1 METLVVPDPFERN
14 EYYHSD
20 PNSDRDPS
28 TDRDPGGPSTDLDP
42 SGEVDEVEVVTL
54 GGRSEDQGHNIDLGA
69 SQGQVQGNQV
79 TSEWTTSPNNVPVD
93 FDLES
98 DLEDEG
104 LELFEDDDLRSVDA
118 DETFDIDDDDEELI
132 RGMLKFHF

>member
-20 PNSDRDPS
+20 SNNDRDTS
-28 TDRDPGGPSTDLDP
+28 TDRDLGDPSTDLDP

-54 GGRSEDQGHNIDLGA
+54 GGRSEGQGHNVDLST
-69 SQGQVQGNQV
+69 SQGQGHSNQV

-104 LELFEDDDLRSVDA
+104 LELFEDDDFRSVDA

>member
-1 METLVVPDPFERN
+1 MPDPFERN

-20 PNSDRDPS
+20 PNNDRDTS
-28 TDRDPGGPSTDLDP
+28 TDRDLGGPSTDLDP

-54 GGRSEDQGHNIDLGA
+54 GGRSEGQGHNVDLST
-69 SQGQVQGNQV
+69 SQGQGHSNQV

-104 LELFEDDDLRSVDA
+104 LELFEDDDFRSVDA

>member
-28 TDRDPGGPSTDLDP
+28 TDRDP
-42 SGEVDEVEVVTL
+42 SGEVDQVEVVTL
-54 GGRSEDQGHNIDLGA
+54 GGQSEGQGHNVDLST
-69 SQGQVQGNQV
+69 SQGQGHSNQV
-79 TSEWTTSPNNVPVD
+79 TSEWTTSPNNVD

-104 LELFEDDDLRSVDA
+104 LELFEDDDFRSVHA

>member
-1 METLVVPDPFERN
+1 MPDPFERN

-20 PNSDRDPS
+20 PNNDRDTS
-28 TDRDPGGPSTDLDP
+28 TDRDLGGHSTDLDP

-54 GGRSEDQGHNIDLGA
+54 GGRSEGQGHNVDLST
-69 SQGQVQGNQV
+69 SQGQGHSNQV

-104 LELFEDDDLRSVDA
+104 LELFEDDDFRSVDA

>member
-1 METLVVPDPFERN
+1 MPDPFERN

-20 PNSDRDPS
+20 PNSDPSDPS
-28 TDRDPGGPSTDLDP
+28 TDRDP
-42 SGEVDEVEVVTL
+42 SGEVDQVEVVTL
-54 GGRSEDQGHNIDLGA
+54 GGQSEGQGHNVDLST
-69 SQGQVQGNQV
+69 SQGQGHSNQV
-79 TSEWTTSPNNVPVD
+79 TSEWTTSPNNVD

-104 LELFEDDDLRSVDA
+104 LELFEDDDFRSVDA

-132 RGMLKFHF
+132 RGMSLKFHFVSR